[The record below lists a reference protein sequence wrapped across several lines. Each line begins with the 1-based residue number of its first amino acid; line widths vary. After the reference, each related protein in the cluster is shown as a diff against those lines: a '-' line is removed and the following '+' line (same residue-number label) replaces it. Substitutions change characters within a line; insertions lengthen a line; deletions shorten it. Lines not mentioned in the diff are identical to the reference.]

1 MNRKD
6 FLGPKTIA
14 VAAGIPPMGTVFTTL
29 PPVNYRSAIDPPQG
43 LPRAPGWVEDAG
55 PATHKIRLTPK
66 ILRCRSRPRP

>member
-29 PPVNYRSAIDPPQG
+29 PPVNYRAVVDAPPG
-43 LPRAPGWVEDAG
+43 LPRPPGRVQAAR
-55 PATHKIRLTPK
+55 PAAHKIRLTPK
-66 ILRCRSRPRP
+66 ALRCRSRPSP